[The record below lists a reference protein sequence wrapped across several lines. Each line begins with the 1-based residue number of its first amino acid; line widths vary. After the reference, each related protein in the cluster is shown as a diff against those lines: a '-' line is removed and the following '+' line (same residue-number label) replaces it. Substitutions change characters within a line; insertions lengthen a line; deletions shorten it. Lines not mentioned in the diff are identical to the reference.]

1 MAISGS
7 VSINVG
13 ISGSSDP
20 SGSINL
26 LDEIDL
32 SKVLGMLGI
41 ELPAVNI
48 PSLPESG
55 SLPKVPEPPKKIKLI
70 PVTGVVVNIK
80 TNEPLKGVKVVSLLK
95 TSRTND
101 KGEFEIKIPSIL
113 DTGIEPT
120 KFPLNFIKLKYAP
133 LKYIPYTSTGDV
145 KPSLGII
152 GLNPAESNL
161 KQEII
166 DLLSLK
172 DAQVE
177 DYATT
182 DITFEFTIQKKLNL
196 SIDELKKTVIPLILG
211 LVAQYG
217 LTKIQELVEENKN
230 QLTESLKALIVCP
243 PKEDLAKII
252 ATKNKLTHQLNKILN
267 TITKASDTISIADT
281 TISTIDGAYQI
292 LKFLPTPSAVA
303 GVGIPVSVIN
313 AVQDVKTFLNNNI
326 GKLKQG
332 SGGIAS
338 ILKIL
343 VSILEQVLAFL
354 NLLDKITQFCSQ
366 GSDITQEQISAELT
380 ALTQQQ
386 TQQLSP
392 IVINANGFE
401 MGVETEPTTNS
412 LKRRRAIARNKGGV
426 VMLTGEWSYSSVD
439 QILIDELVFYIQ
451 QNNLKAD

>member
-1 MAISGS
+1 MSGS
-7 VSINVG
+7 GSMNVDT
-13 ISGSSDP
+13 SDLSNP
-20 SGSINL
+20 SESINL
-26 LDEIDL
+26 LDEIEL
-32 SKVLGMLGI
+32 SKILDILGI
-41 ELPAVNI
+41 KLPTVNI
-48 PSLPESG
+48 H
-55 SLPKVPEPPKKIKLI
+55 SLPKNEPSTIPTPPKKIKLI
-70 PVTGVVVNIK
+70 PVTGIVVNIK
-80 TNEPLKGVKVVSLLK
+80 TNEPLKGVKVISLLK
-95 TSRTND
+95 TSRTNN
-101 KGEFEIKIPSIL
+101 KGEFEIKIPLIL
-113 DTGIEPT
+113 NTGIKPT
-120 KFPLNFIKLKYAP
+120 EFPLNFIKSKYTH
-133 LKYIPYTSTGDV
+133 LKYIPYTSTSDI
-145 KPSLGII
+145 KFNLGII
-152 GLNPAESNL
+152 GLNPSESNL
-161 KQEII
+161 KQEIN

-172 DAQVE
+172 DDQVK
-177 DYATT
+177 DYTTT
-182 DITFEFTIQKKLNL
+182 DITFEFNVQKKLNL

-211 LVAQYG
+211 LIAKYG
-217 LTKIQELVEENKN
+217 LTKIQELVNENKY
-230 QLTESLKALIVCP
+230 QLTESLKSLIICP

-252 ATKNKLTHQLNKILN
+252 STKNKLTHQLNKILN
-267 TITKASDTISIADT
+267 TITKASDLINISDT
-281 TISTIDGAYQI
+281 TISTIDNTYQI

-303 GVGIPVSVIN
+303 GVGIPISVIN
-313 AVQDVKTFLNNNI
+313 AVQDVKTFLNNTI

-366 GSDITQEQISAELT
+366 ESNITQEQISAELT

-392 IVINANGFE
+392 IVINVNGFE

-412 LKRRRAIARNKGGV
+412 LKRRRSIARNKGGI

>member
-1 MAISGS
+1 
-7 VSINVG
+7 
-13 ISGSSDP
+13 
-20 SGSINL
+20 
-26 LDEIDL
+26 
-32 SKVLGMLGI
+32 
-41 ELPAVNI
+41 
-48 PSLPESG
+48 
-55 SLPKVPEPPKKIKLI
+55 
-70 PVTGVVVNIK
+70 
-80 TNEPLKGVKVVSLLK
+80 
-95 TSRTND
+95 
-101 KGEFEIKIPSIL
+101 
-113 DTGIEPT
+113 
-120 KFPLNFIKLKYAP
+120 
-133 LKYIPYTSTGDV
+133 
-145 KPSLGII
+145 
-152 GLNPAESNL
+152 
-161 KQEII
+161 
-166 DLLSLK
+166 
-172 DAQVE
+172 
-177 DYATT
+177 
-182 DITFEFTIQKKLNL
+182 
-196 SIDELKKTVIPLILG
+196 
-211 LVAQYG
+211 
-217 LTKIQELVEENKN
+217 
-230 QLTESLKALIVCP
+230 
-243 PKEDLAKII
+243 
-252 ATKNKLTHQLNKILN
+252 
-267 TITKASDTISIADT
+267 
-281 TISTIDGAYQI
+281 
-292 LKFLPTPSAVA
+292 
-303 GVGIPVSVIN
+303 VGIPVSVIN